1 MSNEVD
7 VVVRNKERLLLDLMR
22 TSSNLP
28 LAKIRD
34 VPTPHHAHKEL
45 VKLVQ
50 RLFLSGSHTQTVVF
64 SAVESGSG
72 CTFISTRVA
81 EILANQ
87 VGEPVCLVDANFRS
101 TRTNE
106 QIEVEDRSDSS
117 NDEALNELTFMPVG
131 LDFAQAKTSNLWVV
145 TYRPAQTDCPRLA
158 SLDRFQNLI
167 EDLRRDF
174 TYIVID
180 SPPLGEYP
188 DAALFA
194 RMSDGLVM
202 VVEANDTRRDTA
214 RKAKEMLEASSVPVL
229 GAVLNK
235 RTFPIPEALYRRL

>member
-7 VVVRNKERLLLDLMR
+7 VVVRQKEGLLVNLIR

-28 LAKIRD
+28 LAKIRN
-34 VPTPHHAHKEL
+34 VSTLHHAHKEL

-50 RLFLSGSHTQTVVF
+50 RLFLSGSNAQAVVF

-101 TRTNE
+101 PRMNE
-106 QIEVEDRSDSS
+106 LVEVEEQKGSAKKEHD
-117 NDEALNELTFMPVG
+117 ELTFMPVA
-131 LDFAQAKTSNLWVV
+131 LDLARARTSNLWLAV
-145 TYRPAQTDCPRLA
+145 YRPGQKDCPRLS

-167 EDLRRDF
+167 ADLRRDF

-180 SPPLGEYP
+180 APPLGGYP

-202 VVEANDTRRDTA
+202 ILEANDTRRDTA
-214 RKAKEMLEASSVPVL
+214 RKAKEVLEASGISVV

-235 RTFPIPEALYRRL
+235 RTFPIPESLYRRL